1 MESQILHWLSIYFM
15 NESSFFNEDPEYVK
29 YKDNT
34 RLKHIPG
41 DYGLPFIG
49 YTLDYVQRPFELID
63 TKRKQYGDV
72 FRLSMTFQKVV
83 MALGPEYIKQLTLDS
98 DKVFSSRMGY
108 HAPLKHFFEGG
119 LLMRDFAA
127 HKFHRR
133 IMQAAFKTEA
143 MRNYVD
149 TMHPVIDA
157 QLDAWGNDR
166 NFHFYPN
173 VKELLLDVG
182 AKVFLGLDLAGGE
195 TQRLNQ
201 AFLAMG
207 EGSLAII
214 RKDWPGLG
222 LAYRAGMNGRRY
234 LDKFFMDLVPQ
245 RRASDSSDAT
255 DMATFFARE
264 TTDNGDLFPV
274 DTVSKHLIFLLLAAH
289 DTTTAALT
297 MACCYLAANP
307 EWQDRLRAE
316 ARSVASGKDGH
327 ISYDD
332 LANMTD
338 TGNVFKEVERLHPS
352 VPAFMRRT
360 VRDTEIG
367 EYLIPAHTPVQVSP
381 IYTHRMEEWWSN
393 PHGFDPDRFVREE
406 HKQHPFLWAPFGGGA
421 HKCIG
426 LHFADM
432 LFKAVMS
439 GLVLRYEFSFADG
452 EGFPDPIQHFPFP
465 KPQNQLPLV
474 LKKIAS

>member
-1 MESQILHWLSIYFM
+1 M
-15 NESSFFNEDPEYVK
+15 NESTFFSEDPAYVK

-34 RLKHIPG
+34 RIKHIPG
-41 DYGLPFIG
+41 DYGKPLIG
-49 YTLDYVQRPFELID
+49 YTFEFVQNPFAVMDSL
-63 TKRKQYGDV
+63 RQQHGDV
-72 FRLSMTFQKVV
+72 FRLSMTFQKIV
-83 MALGPEYIKQLTLDS
+83 MGLGPEYIKQLTLDS

-133 IMQAAFKTEA
+133 IMQTAFKTDA
-143 MRNYVD
+143 MRGYVD

-157 QLDAWGNDR
+157 QLDSWGSDR
-166 NFHFYPN
+166 DFHFYPN

-195 TQRLNQ
+195 TQRLND

-207 EGSLAII
+207 DGSLAVI

-222 LAYRAGMNGRRY
+222 LAYRKGMNGRRY
-234 LDKFFMDLVPQ
+234 LDQYFLDLVPQ
-245 RRASDSSDAT
+245 RRADNNSDAS
-255 DMATFFARE
+255 DMATFFSRE
-264 TTDNGDLFPV
+264 TTDSGELFPV
-274 DTVSKHLIFLLLAAH
+274 DVVSKHLIFLLLAAH

-297 MACCYLAANP
+297 MACCYLADNP
-307 EWQDRLRAE
+307 EWQQRLRDE
-316 ARSVASGKDGH
+316 ARAMVGGERGH

-352 VPAFMRRT
+352 VPGFMRRT
-360 VRDTEIG
+360 VAETEVG
-367 EYLIPAHTPVQVSP
+367 GYMIPAHTPIHVSP
-381 IYTHRMEEWWSN
+381 LYTHRMEEWWN
-393 PHGFDPDRFVREE
+393 KPHSFDPDRFAREE

-432 LFKAVMS
+432 LFKAVMA
-439 GLVLRYEFSFADG
+439 GLVLRYDFSFAKG
-452 EGFPDPIQHFPFP
+452 AGFPESIQHFPFP
-465 KPQNQLPLV
+465 KPQNHLPLV
-474 LKKIAS
+474 LKKRK

>member
-1 MESQILHWLSIYFM
+1 M
-15 NESSFFNEDPEYVK
+15 NESTFYSEDPEYVK

-34 RLKHIPG
+34 RLNHIPG
-41 DYGLPFIG
+41 DYGKPLIG
-49 YTLDYVQRPFELID
+49 YTFSYVQRPFDLMD
-63 TKRKQYGDV
+63 DLRGKYGDV
-72 FRLSMTFQKVV
+72 FRTSMTFQKFVV
-83 MALGPEYIKQLTLDS
+83 ALGPEYIKQLTLDS

-133 IMQAAFKTEA
+133 IMQAAFKTDA

-149 TMHPVIDA
+149 TMHPVIDS
-157 QLDAWGNDR
+157 QLDSWSKDDD
-166 NFHFYPN
+166 FHFYPN

-195 TQRLNQ
+195 TQRLNE

-207 EGSLAII
+207 EGSLAVI

-222 LAYRAGMNGRRY
+222 LAYRKGMNGRRY
-234 LDKFFMDLVPQ
+234 LDKFFLDLVPK
-245 RRASDSSDAT
+245 RRTGDSANAS
-255 DMATFFARE
+255 DMATFFANE
-264 TTDNGDLFPV
+264 TTEGGELFPIDV
-274 DTVSKHLIFLLLAAH
+274 VSKHLIFLLLAAH

-297 MACCYLAANP
+297 MACCYLADNP
-307 EWQDRLRAE
+307 QWQGRLREE
-316 ARSVASGKDGH
+316 ARAVVGGNSGN
-327 ISYDD
+327 IAYDD
-332 LANMTD
+332 LANMPD

-367 EYLIPAHTPVQVSP
+367 GFMVPAHTPVQVSP
-381 IYTHRMEEWWSN
+381 LYTQRMEEWWKD
-393 PHGFDPDRFVREE
+393 PHSFDPDRFVREE

-432 LFKAVMS
+432 LFKCVMS
-439 GLVLRYEFSFADG
+439 SLLLRYEISFADG
-452 EGFPDPIQHFPFP
+452 NGFPDAIQHFPFP
-465 KPQNQLPLV
+465 KPQNQLPLK
-474 LKKIAS
+474 LTKL